1 MSTLYLPNV
10 HAGMHLQNCPKMN
23 IVQNQKHP
31 NYAKSKL
38 YKNQNAHRLSG
49 ETQQGILVR
58 MGGSLC
64 IVYDSTEN
72 VWRVSPQVMNSNS
85 DPRDRLE
92 KKIKKNF
99 FQCL

>member
-1 MSTLYLPNV
+1 MDGLTNYLRQSLV
-10 HAGMHLQNCPKMN
+10 EL
-23 IVQNQKHP
+23 
-31 NYAKSKL
+31 L
-38 YKNQNAHRLSG
+38 RLSG

-85 DPRDRLE
+85 DPRDGLE
-92 KKIKKNF
+92 KKIFQKFF